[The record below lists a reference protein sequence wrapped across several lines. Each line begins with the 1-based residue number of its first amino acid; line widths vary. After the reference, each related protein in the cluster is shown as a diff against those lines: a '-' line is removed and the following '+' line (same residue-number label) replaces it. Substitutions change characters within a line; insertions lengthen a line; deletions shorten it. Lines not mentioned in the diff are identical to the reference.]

1 MFKKHEKDKQL
12 EEKRQTDTKPC
23 MSAVFLWYNNAIK
36 QTKKDKNIMTEKTKR
51 NGQEEAEERL
61 VQQLLNMGEMLLSS
75 GAEIKRVEDT
85 LTRMGK
91 AYGARK
97 MNVFVILSSIMIT
110 MEMPGEKQMT
120 QIRRIPRSPKND
132 FRKFEALNRLSR
144 CYCQNPFP
152 VVTLEKNLKKW
163 QIEENIRERYVGSL
177 ITTASFTVFFGGSLL
192 DGAFAM
198 AFAPL
203 ICYLQIHFE
212 RFCPNKVTFYVFC
225 SFFMGTLI
233 CMVSRWSGLYH
244 YDRVIMGDMMLLLPG
259 LALMNSVR
267 DVLAGN
273 TISGIMRLTESLI
286 WTGALV
292 CGFMVAIWLV
302 F

>member
-1 MFKKHEKDKQL
+1 M
-12 EEKRQTDTKPC
+12 
-23 MSAVFLWYNNAIK
+23 
-36 QTKKDKNIMTEKTKR
+36 MTEKKKS
-51 NGQEEAEERL
+51 EERL
-61 VQQLLNMGEMLLSS
+61 VQNLLDMGEMFLSA

-97 MNVFVILSSIMIT
+97 MNVFVILSSIMMT
-110 MEMPGEKQMT
+110 VELPDGKRMT

-144 CYCQNPFP
+144 RCCRSPLP
-152 VVTLEKNLKKW
+152 VATLEKTLRKW
-163 QIEENIRERYVGSL
+163 QIEENIGERYAGSL
-177 ITTASFTVFFGGSLL
+177 LTTASFTVFFGGSLL

-198 AFAPL
+198 IFAPV
-203 ICYLQIHFE
+203 ICYLQIYFE
-212 RFCPNKVTFYVFC
+212 RFFPNKGTFYVFC
-225 SFFMGTLI
+225 SFLVGTLI
-233 CMVSRWSGLYH
+233 CLLSRWSGWYH

-267 DVLAGN
+267 DALAGN

-292 CGFMVAIWLV
+292 CGFMAAIWLV

>member
-1 MFKKHEKDKQL
+1 
-12 EEKRQTDTKPC
+12 
-23 MSAVFLWYNNAIK
+23 
-36 QTKKDKNIMTEKTKR
+36 MTENKKTER
-51 NGQEEAEERL
+51 QEDPEERL
-61 VQQLLNMGEMLLSS
+61 LQNLLDMGEMFLSA

-91 AYGARK
+91 ACGATK
-97 MNVFVILSSIMIT
+97 MNVFVILSSIMVT
-110 MEMPGEKQMT
+110 MELPEGKRIT
-120 QIRRIPRSPKND
+120 QIRRISRSPKND
-132 FRKFEALNRLSR
+132 FRKFEALNLLSR
-144 CYCQNPFP
+144 RCCRTPFP
-152 VVTLEKNLKKW
+152 VDTLESALKKW
-163 QIEENIRERYVGSL
+163 QKEENIGERYGGSL
-177 ITTASFTVFFGGSLL
+177 LTTASFTVFFGGSLL
-192 DGAFAM
+192 DGVFAM
-198 AFAPL
+198 IFAPV

-212 RFCPNKVTFYVFC
+212 RYFPNKVTFYVFC
-225 SFFMGTLI
+225 SFLVGTVI
-233 CMVSRWSGLYH
+233 CLTSQWSGWYH

-292 CGFMVAIWLV
+292 CGFMTAIWLV